1 MGENKVVALPFCSQI
16 ALRFYPYRLAKGDFR
31 TVEVYSSPIKQNGV
45 LILFSIIHDIT
56 DRKRMEEERL
66 EMERKVLHAQKLESL
81 GVMAGGIAHDFNN
94 QLAVVLGN
102 LELALTDETLNPDAR
117 HSIKSAVEAAKRSA
131 ELSHQMMI
139 YWGGSLDF
147 PVPVDIKELLNK
159 NSGLLQLGVSKHVK
173 LNLEINATLPR
184 IKGDPDQIQRLVM
197 NILLTPQSRL
207 EIRKGMSLLEQAS
220 WIAMRLIWV

>member
-1 MGENKVVALPFCSQI
+1 MPKAILEQS
-16 ALRFYPYRLAKGDFR
+16 
-31 TVEVYSSPIKQNGV
+31 EVYSSPIKQNGV

-131 ELSHQMMI
+131 ELSRQMMI
-139 YWGGSLDF
+139 YSGGSLDF

-197 NILLTPQSRL
+197 NILVNASESIGDQEGDVTL
-207 EIRKGMSLLEQAS
+207 KQAP